1 MKNKYLA
8 NLDLIVAGVFFVI
21 LVFITFLNVI
31 MRYIFD
37 SPITFTEEVQMA
49 CFLWVIFTGAGAAF
63 RYGSHVAVEIVFD
76 LLPTKAK
83 LCQIIFNYVLMMALL
98 AYIIYLGINLESLL
112 YMMGKYTYILQMK
125 VWIINAIVPIG
136 CLLMMICLSIS
147 FFNELQSYRNSNAV
161 DRGE

>member
-1 MKNKYLA
+1 
-8 NLDLIVAGVFFVI
+8 
-21 LVFITFLNVI
+21 
-31 MRYIFD
+31 
-37 SPITFTEEVQMA
+37 
-49 CFLWVIFTGAGAAF
+49 
-63 RYGSHVAVEIVFD
+63 
-76 LLPTKAK
+76 
-83 LCQIIFNYVLMMALL
+83 MMALL